1 MQTHAMKLLTIV
13 CEAHARGPVLDLLRS
28 AGAHGWTLFSV
39 EGEGAGGGR
48 PADIPEFT
56 NLQIQVVVRP
66 EVAEAVLDRL
76 GREFFPRYAMIAF
89 AADVQVLR
97 PGKF

>member
-13 CEAHARGPVLDLLRS
+13 CEAHARGPVLDLLR
-28 AGAHGWTLFSV
+28 ATGAHGWTLFPV

-48 PADIPEFT
+48 PGDIPEFT
-56 NLQIQVVVRP
+56 NLQIQVVVRA
-66 EVAEAVLDRL
+66 EVAAALLERL

-97 PGKF
+97 ADKF

>member
-28 AGAHGWTLFSV
+28 TGAHGWTLFPV
-39 EGEGAGGGR
+39 EGDGAAGR
-48 PADIPEFT
+48 RTADIPEFT

-66 EVAEAVLDRL
+66 DVADAVLEKL

-89 AADVQVLR
+89 ATDVQVLR
-97 PGKF
+97 ADKF

>member
-28 AGAHGWTLFSV
+28 TGAHGWTLFPV
-39 EGEGAGGGR
+39 EGEGTGGNR

-66 EVAEAVLDRL
+66 EVADAVLERL
-76 GREFFPRYAMIAF
+76 GREFFPRYVMIAF

-97 PGKF
+97 QEKF

>member
-28 AGAHGWTLFSV
+28 AGAHGWTLFPV
-39 EGEGAGGGR
+39 EGDGAGGGR

-56 NLQIQVVVRP
+56 NLQIQVVVQTVIEWVR
-66 EVAEAVLDRL
+66 
-76 GREFFPRYAMIAF
+76 G
-89 AADVQVLR
+89 
-97 PGKF
+97 